1 MGEGGYEIPEAD
13 AMASMDRTGSAPAD
27 RGAVISAEA
36 RLRQLDR
43 QHASVV
49 LTTPESQIPNV
60 VIDVGEEKT
69 PIKTISEKNDVVLQE
84 SVSIPPEATPNQ
96 EVVRVSKM
104 FKDQE
109 VLPGVVIDV
118 ATYPQD
124 SSHYMAYLPETD
136 NIYIFGKTYDEI
148 ESGHETV
155 TDIGA
160 LHETDHAIY
169 MRLSASEQTA
179 TNNVVMEIVISNP
192 EAKKVF
198 QKFVKALYSRPG
210 ADYLHAHQFSNV
222 DAEKILTNDDNK
234 AGIKDNRFLDAA
246 VNDEGKVE
254 RLRLSLVLT
263 EFFAYMSTGHHE
275 ELLEDASL
283 ESINAKELVELTTTF
298 REQFIDT
305 NEEVTETLAK
315 NGGHGLKREVPN
327 FKKYVRGTQS

>member
-1 MGEGGYEIPEAD
+1 MEGGYEIPEAD
-13 AMASMDRTGSAPAD
+13 AMASMDRTGSASAD
-27 RGAVISAEA
+27 RTATISAEA

-43 QHASVV
+43 QRAPSVV
-49 LTTPESQIPNV
+49 PKNPESQTPNV
-60 VIDVGEEKT
+60 VNDIDVEQTPLEPIPEKF
-69 PIKTISEKNDVVLQE
+69 EVVLQD
-84 SVSIPPEATPNQ
+84 SIPISPEATPVQ

-179 TNNVVMEIVISNP
+179 TNNAVMEIVTSNP

-263 EFFAYMSTGHHE
+263 EFFAYMSTGHHDD
-275 ELLEDASL
+275 LLDDASL

-298 REQFIDT
+298 RKQYIDT
-305 NEEVTETLAK
+305 SEAVTEALAK
-315 NGGHGLKREVPN
+315 NGGHGLRREVPD
-327 FKKYVRGTQS
+327 FKKYVRGTQ